1 MRKLCL
7 MAVTGLLAVAGCDS
21 GGSGND
27 GVLPGVKAMLL
38 VKRAFITENGE
49 HNVAGGANQVIDY
62 LRYEPGGGVYVLE
75 PPTPSGKL
83 RSLTDDFEGVDI
95 AGVDVSFDASEVLF
109 SMRHA
114 NDDGRYH
121 IYVTN
126 ADGSGDVRQL
136 TMGPY
141 DDVRPM
147 FVPGGRIAFVTNQP
161 YTAMGTRADE
171 YNHSRIVTQIA
182 TISRM
187 SGDAD
192 RHLCSQNLSH
202 TADPFLMSDGSIGF
216 SRWEHLGPVNDLKL
230 FRMNP
235 DCTQMTALAG
245 QHDKP
250 FNSFVQV
257 HEASP
262 GVFVGIAT
270 TRERTIQSGAVMQ
283 VDVRAETGTAGIA
296 FDEQHARFNS
306 LTPDVPTGMG
316 SVASGVGRY
325 RTPMALSDDTRYL
338 VSWADGDVNDR
349 NELANTAPNFGIYLY
364 DPKSQTRTLIYDDPN
379 TWDLYAMPLASRAE
393 PPIRASVV
401 TRAPDPSDPTF
412 GTEPAVIGSIDVRQT
427 SLTSPEDNVE
437 GGQFNRT
444 PLADALREAT
454 HVRIIEGFSSE
465 IGSVREFGLTMH
477 EGAAILGEVPV
488 QADGSWEAKVVPY
501 LPYHLQPIDKFG
513 MSIRNQ
519 MLWIQGMPGETRRCG
534 GCHESRVGT
543 AITNNAPTTLAQQ
556 APMDLSRI
564 AIADRQERPWFAATS
579 GDNVQDIFNRSCVS
593 CHDGGAN
600 DPYAGDSYTIT
611 VPAESPTG
619 MATTYEIPYL
629 LLSDAPVET
638 YYEMEV
644 VTYPASYVSLLYPSA
659 MMGEAMVEQGDV
671 MPPEWVVPGAAR
683 LSRMIEKLNVQA
695 PDGTLAWSGA
705 PTHPEDVGG
714 TLSAEDRARL
724 IQMADLGGQYYSRR
738 NAPNSTLLGVQY

>member
-1 MRKLCL
+1 MRKLGWTL
-7 MAVTGLLAVAGCDS
+7 LGGLLAVVGCES
-21 GGSGND
+21 GGSGNE
-27 GVLPGVKAMLL
+27 GVLPGVHAMVL
-38 VKRAFITENGE
+38 VKRAFVTESGD

-62 LRYEPGGGVYVLE
+62 LRYEPGGGVYVLS
-75 PPTPSGKL
+75 PPTPSGTL

-95 AGVDVSFDASEVLF
+95 AGVDISFDAAEVLF

-114 NDDGRYH
+114 GGDGRYH
-121 IYVTN
+121 LYVTK
-126 ADGSGDVRQL
+126 ADGSDTPRQL

-171 YNHSRIVTQIA
+171 YNHNRAVTQIA

-187 SGDAD
+187 TGDAD

-216 SRWEHLGPVNDLKL
+216 SRWEHLGPTNDLKL

-250 FNSFVQV
+250 FNSLVQV

-270 TRERTIQSGAVMQ
+270 TRERTIQAGAVMK
-283 VDVRAETGTAGIA
+283 VDVRAESGTAGIA
-296 FDEQHARFNS
+296 FDEQHARFDS

-316 SVASGVGRY
+316 SVATGIGRY
-325 RTPMALSDDTRYL
+325 RTPLALTGDSRFL
-338 VSWADGDVNDR
+338 VSWADGDVSDR
-349 NELANTAPNFGIYLY
+349 NEIANTAPNFGIYLY
-364 DPKSQTRTLIYDDPN
+364 DAASRTRTLVYDDPDM
-379 TWDLYAMPLASRAE
+379 WDLYAMPLAPRDE
-393 PPIRASVV
+393 PPVRASVV
-401 TRAPDPSDPTF
+401 TRGLDPSDPTF
-412 GTEPAVIGSIDVRQT
+412 DMEPTVIGSIDVRQT
-427 SLTSPEDNVE
+427 SLEDSVT
-437 GGQFNRT
+437 GGQFDGT
-444 PLADALREAT
+444 PLGTALAEAT

-488 QADGSWEAKVVPY
+488 RADGSWEAKVVPY

-513 MSIRNQ
+513 MSIRNE

-543 AITNNAPTTLAQQ
+543 AVTNNSPTTLAQQ
-556 APMDLSRI
+556 APMDLSQV
-564 AIADRQERPWFAATS
+564 AIADRNELPWAGAVS
-579 GDNVQDIFNRSCVS
+579 GENLQDVFNRSCIG

-600 DPYAGDSYTIT
+600 DPFAGQTYTVS
-611 VPAESPTG
+611 VPSEIPGG
-619 MATTYEIPYL
+619 MATDYEIPYL
-629 LLSDAPVET
+629 LLTDAPVET

-659 MMGEAMVEQGDV
+659 MMGDVELAPGS
-671 MPPEWVVPGAAR
+671 MLPPEWVVPGAAR
-683 LSRMIEKLNVQA
+683 SSRLISKINAQA
-695 PDGTLAWSGA
+695 EDGTWAWDAMG
-705 PTHPEDVGG
+705 HPEDVGVVM
-714 TLSAEDRARL
+714 SREDRLRL

-738 NAPNSTLLGVQY
+738 NAPNSTLWQSGVQY